1 LILEEYKGQGIGSRL
16 LMLILERYKT
26 VRQIVL
32 MTEQTEKTINFYK
45 KNGMI
50 KVEDYNCV
58 AFVRF
63 NGN

>member
-1 LILEEYKGQGIGSRL
+1 
-16 LMLILERYKT
+16 MLILERYKT